1 MRNWHTE
8 KRSLLLMKMKMEM
21 EMEIK
26 MKMKEIVKQAYSRT
40 DDDA

>member
-8 KRSLLLMKMKMEM
+8 KRSLLLMKMKM